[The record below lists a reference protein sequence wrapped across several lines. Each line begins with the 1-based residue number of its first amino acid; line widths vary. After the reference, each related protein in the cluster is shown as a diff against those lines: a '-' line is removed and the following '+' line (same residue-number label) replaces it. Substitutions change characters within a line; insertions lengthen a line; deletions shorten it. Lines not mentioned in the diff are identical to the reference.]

1 MKSSHQHN
9 AVNSHLNARH
19 FNGPIEDRL
28 AIRELLDSYS
38 DAVIRRDQI
47 LWSSCWAMNASWH
60 LGSQIIVGRDAI
72 LSHWIDMKANSRGI
86 KGSYTRAFFNF
97 PGAPVHPEIQGKIE
111 HRRGRSRLQN
121 GGSWE
126 TNLEPLL
133 FIARACCRLSIT
145 DGSLSK
151 AAIAAIRTYVITCAN
166 EDKALELSRKIARC

>member
-86 KGSYTRAFFNF
+86 KASYTRAFFNF
-97 PGAPVHPEIQGKIE
+97 PGAVNI
-111 HRRGRSRLQN
+111 
-121 GGSWE
+121 
-126 TNLEPLL
+126 
-133 FIARACCRLSIT
+133 
-145 DGSLSK
+145 DG
-151 AAIAAIRTYVITCAN
+151 
-166 EDKALELSRKIARC
+166 DKAQGWSYTNELLVDDENMTYHLNGMYSDLYVRENGQWVFEERVFAKLHIDHPY

>member
-9 AVNSHLNARH
+9 AVNSDLNARH

-97 PGAPVHPEIQGKIE
+97 PGAVNI
-111 HRRGRSRLQN
+111 
-121 GGSWE
+121 
-126 TNLEPLL
+126 
-133 FIARACCRLSIT
+133 
-145 DGSLSK
+145 DG
-151 AAIAAIRTYVITCAN
+151 
-166 EDKALELSRKIARC
+166 DKAQGWSYTNELLVDDENMTYRLNGMYSDLYVRENGQWVFEERVFAKLHIDHPY

>member
-9 AVNSHLNARH
+9 AVNSDLNARH

-86 KGSYTRAFFNF
+86 KASYTRAFFNF
-97 PGAPVHPEIQGKIE
+97 PGAVNI
-111 HRRGRSRLQN
+111 
-121 GGSWE
+121 
-126 TNLEPLL
+126 
-133 FIARACCRLSIT
+133 
-145 DGSLSK
+145 DG
-151 AAIAAIRTYVITCAN
+151 
-166 EDKALELSRKIARC
+166 DKAQGWSYTNELLVDDENMTYRLNGMYSDLYVRENGQWVFEERVFAKLHIDHPY

>member
-9 AVNSHLNARH
+9 AVNSDLNARH

-97 PGAPVHPEIQGKIE
+97 PGAVNI
-111 HRRGRSRLQN
+111 
-121 GGSWE
+121 
-126 TNLEPLL
+126 
-133 FIARACCRLSIT
+133 
-145 DGSLSK
+145 DG
-151 AAIAAIRTYVITCAN
+151 
-166 EDKALELSRKIARC
+166 DKAQGWSYTNELLVDDENMTYHLNGMYSDLYVRENGQWVFEERVFAKLHIDHPY

>member
-9 AVNSHLNARH
+9 AVNSDLNARH

-86 KGSYTRAFFNF
+86 KASYTRAFFNF
-97 PGAPVHPEIQGKIE
+97 PGAVNI
-111 HRRGRSRLQN
+111 
-121 GGSWE
+121 
-126 TNLEPLL
+126 
-133 FIARACCRLSIT
+133 
-145 DGSLSK
+145 DG
-151 AAIAAIRTYVITCAN
+151 
-166 EDKALELSRKIARC
+166 DKAQGWSYTNELLVDDENMTYHLNGMYSDLYVRENGQWVFEERVFAKLNIDHPY

>member
-97 PGAPVHPEIQGKIE
+97 PGAVNI
-111 HRRGRSRLQN
+111 
-121 GGSWE
+121 
-126 TNLEPLL
+126 
-133 FIARACCRLSIT
+133 
-145 DGSLSK
+145 DG
-151 AAIAAIRTYVITCAN
+151 
-166 EDKALELSRKIARC
+166 DKAQGWSYTNELLVDDENMTYHLNGMYSDLYVRENGQWVFEERVFAKLHIDHPY

>member
-9 AVNSHLNARH
+9 AVNSDLNARH

-86 KGSYTRAFFNF
+86 KASYTRAFFNF
-97 PGAPVHPEIQGKIE
+97 PGAVNI
-111 HRRGRSRLQN
+111 
-121 GGSWE
+121 
-126 TNLEPLL
+126 
-133 FIARACCRLSIT
+133 
-145 DGSLSK
+145 DG
-151 AAIAAIRTYVITCAN
+151 
-166 EDKALELSRKIARC
+166 DKAQGWSYTNELLVDDENMTYHLNGMYSDLYVRENGQWVFEERVFAKLHIDHPY

>member
-86 KGSYTRAFFNF
+86 KSSYTRAFFNF
-97 PGAPVHPEIQGKIE
+97 PGAVNI
-111 HRRGRSRLQN
+111 
-121 GGSWE
+121 
-126 TNLEPLL
+126 
-133 FIARACCRLSIT
+133 
-145 DGSLSK
+145 DG
-151 AAIAAIRTYVITCAN
+151 
-166 EDKALELSRKIARC
+166 DKAQGWSYTNELLVDDENMTYHLNGMYSDLYVRENGQWVFEERVFAKLHIDHPY